1 MHDVPSVEETLSI
14 LSYQLDFASE
24 KMVLLPDR
32 FPRPSVLSRP
42 GLHVSQR
49 TVPSI
54 EFMNITRAANG
65 KCERVRNGAVKDAGE
80 ASGRDV
86 HACVHHGMAGEVRD
100 HAFHALIVAARM
112 ASRGRDWPDVRPRL

>member
-1 MHDVPSVEETLSI
+1 MPFDPI
-14 LSYQLDFASE
+14 LSTGLRERENGLVTGPLSSPFS
-24 KMVLLPDR
+24 
-32 FPRPSVLSRP
+32 LSRP